1 MTGIGKCRASLSVV
15 LVSVAILAWSVVSV
29 GTASAKATPKLLVK
43 PATGLKNHETVTI
56 SGTGFKPGDTV
67 FLVECQVKATGQAGC
82 NTPAPFPPSVTIT
95 SKWILKATKFKVV
108 TGKVGNG
115 TCGTKKT
122 NLAKCDLSAGNAVGG
137 DSATYKIV
145 FK

>member
-1 MTGIGKCRASLSVV
+1 MA
-15 LVSVAILAWSVVSV
+15 VAIMA
-29 GTASAKATPKLLVK
+29 GGIATMGAASAKTTPKLLVK
-43 PATGLKNHETVTI
+43 PATGLKNHEMVVI

-67 FLVECQVKATGQAGC
+67 FLVECLRTAKGQAGC
-82 NTPAPFPPSVTIT
+82 RTPAPFPPSVTIT
-95 SKWILKATKFKVV
+95 AKGILRATHFKVV

-122 NLAKCDLSAGNAVGG
+122 NLNKCDLSAGNAVGG
-137 DSATYKIV
+137 DSATYPIV

>member
-1 MTGIGKCRASLSVV
+1 MAVAIMAGGVVGIGS
-15 LVSVAILAWSVVSV
+15 
-29 GTASAKATPKLLVK
+29 ASAKTTPTLLVK
-43 PATGLKNHETVTI
+43 PATGLKNHQTVVI
-56 SGTGFKPGDTV
+56 SGKGFKPGDTV
-67 FLVECQVKATGQAGC
+67 FLVECLRKASGQAGC

-95 SKWILKATKFKVV
+95 SKGILPATKFKVV

-115 TCGTKKT
+115 TCGTKTT

-137 DSATYKIV
+137 DSATYNIV

>member
-1 MTGIGKCRASLSVV
+1 MAAAMTAGG
-15 LVSVAILAWSVVSV
+15 VVSM
-29 GTASAKATPKLLVK
+29 ASAGAKTTPKLLVK

-67 FLVECQVKATGQAGC
+67 FLVECLRTAKGQSGC

-95 SKWILKATKFKVV
+95 SKGILKATKFKVV
-108 TGKVGNG
+108 TGKVGTG

-137 DSATYKIV
+137 DSATYNIV